1 MNPYTSGVINETERL
16 STQNMNRNLIPGLK
30 AAFVGTGAP
39 GSQRMAGALSQ
50 MGADIQGNLSGQQGK
65 MLTDQYNQ
73 AVNFAKAQ
81 SDLQRQGAET
91 QRGIAT
97 SDLDAAIK
105 QLQTQYGFGKEAQNL
120 EQQRI
125 LAPLSAATTA
135 GNVFANLKVPSTVS
149 EKANAPIPG
158 AYATP
163 LLSQLTGL
171 GALFSSPTGGTSP
184 IGGLTEFLFGNGKTG
199 NDATKGFLS
208 SLWDL
213 IPK

>member
-1 MNPYTSGVINETERL
+1 
-16 STQNMNRNLIPGLK
+16 
-30 AAFVGTGAP
+30 
-39 GSQRMAGALSQ
+39 MAGALGQ

-97 SDLDAAIK
+97 SDLDSAIK

-149 EKANAPIPG
+149 EKASAPIPG

-171 GALFSSPTGGTSP
+171 GSLFSSPTGGASP
-184 IGGLTEFLFGNGKTG
+184 ISGLNEFLFGNGRTG
-199 NDATKGFLS
+199 NDATTG
-208 SLWDL
+208 L
-213 IPK
+213 IGAIAKYFNPP